1 MGYPDSTSTSGFSL
15 IQSDWEWELIG
26 GEENTDSVK
35 IMCPFIR
42 RTVIERL
49 IGKVNPRRIQVLT
62 RYNLEDFHCGVSDMS
77 ALQYLLEYGAQV
89 RGVQGLHS
97 KLYLFGEAR
106 AVVASANL
114 TESAFSKNLELG
126 ILTTDLEFV
135 KQCHEC
141 FDEVWEKAGVN
152 LTGELLDSMRNQLR
166 MAQESFPV
174 VISREKLPD
183 LGVGIRTYRMKS
195 SSQWD
200 LDPKGFSGTPLT
212 KEEYQIRFWEILLTI
227 SRDRSNLAIPS
238 VPGARRHTQFSA
250 GISNA
255 RYCFVVNR
263 SNTSIE
269 LIITRKNPEENIRAL
284 EFLESRKA
292 QIEKD
297 FGDKLRWGLIGTLPS
312 AQIVKNYE
320 FGGYGGTIDEIE
332 RLATVMV
339 DDMVLLKAALDK
351 HIVDLGL
358 F

>member
-1 MGYPDSTSTSGFSL
+1 MGYPEGSSTTMFKL
-15 IQSDWEWELIG
+15 VQTDWEWELIG

-49 IGKVNPRRIQVLT
+49 VEKSDPHSIQVLT
-62 RYNLEDFHCGVSDMS
+62 RFNLEDFLGGVSDVS
-77 ALQYLLEYGAQV
+77 VLRYLLEKGAQV

-114 TESAFSKNLELG
+114 TESAFFRNLELG
-126 ILTTDLEFV
+126 ILCTDKDV
-135 KQCHEC
+135 VNRCHEY
-141 FDEVWEKAGVN
+141 FNEVWDNAKEN
-152 LTGELLDSMRNQLR
+152 LSRQLL
-166 MAQESFPV
+166 ESIEEVLNTARESLPV
-174 VISREKLPD
+174 LIPRDKLPD
-183 LGVGIRTYRMKS
+183 FGVRIRS
-195 SSQWD
+195 S
-200 LDPKGFSGTPLT
+200 PLT
-212 KEEYQIRFWEILLTI
+212 DPSSLTKQEYQIRFWETLLTI
-227 SRDRSNLAIPS
+227 SRERSNLEIPS

-263 SNTSIE
+263 SNASIE
-269 LIITRKNPEENIRAL
+269 LIITRKNPEENRRAL
-284 EFLESRKA
+284 EILESRKE
-292 QIEKD
+292 QIENE
-297 FGDKLRWGLIGTLPS
+297 FGSMLRWGLIGSLPS
-312 AQIVKNYE
+312 AQIVKNYD
-320 FGGYGGTIDEIE
+320 FGGYEGTNEEIE